1 MARALSD
8 KMSFMEHLGELR
20 TRITRSLIALLVG
33 LGIAFPLSPRV
44 IEFLARPVKATGNKL
59 IFIAPT
65 EAFWTQMKVA
75 LICGLFLASPAILW
89 QVWRFVAPG
98 LHSHEKKYAVPFV
111 VIGSLLFI
119 GGGAFALLVIVPF
132 ALPVLLGFGGPDLVP
147 MLTIGAYFDFVLKFT
162 LAFGAIFEVPVA
174 LTLAARLGLVTPTA
188 LARNRKYSIL
198 GCVVVA
204 AMLTP
209 TGDAFNLALMAGPL
223 IILYEIG
230 IVCARIF
237 GRRSRRA
244 TVAEQPTT

>member
-1 MARALSD
+1 
-8 KMSFMEHLGELR
+8 
-20 TRITRSLIALLVG
+20 
-33 LGIAFPLSPRV
+33 
-44 IEFLARPVKATGNKL
+44 
-59 IFIAPT
+59 
-65 EAFWTQMKVA
+65 MKVA

-98 LHSHEKKYAVPFV
+98 LYSHEKKYAVPFV

-147 MLTIGAYFDFVLKFT
+147 MLTIGAYFDFILKFT

-174 LTLAARLGLVTPTA
+174 ITLAARLGLVTPTA

-244 TVAEQPTT
+244 TVTGETAA